1 MMIGKGSLTPS
12 PSPNGE
18 GSDMRGYPYRPAT
31 DKKWAAKHLEDMEG
45 YLGDHSPLHSERG
58 WG

>member
-1 MMIGKGSLTPS
+1 
-12 PSPNGE
+12 
-18 GSDMRGYPYRPAT
+18 MRGYPYWPG
-31 DKKWAAKHLEDMEG
+31 DKRRRAAKHTEDMEG